1 MYHNLPTCCREK
13 GPYEWRP
20 KLKDHPQFPPWINTA
35 CQMSMHSFLFLPLR
49 VAADETQ
56 RRAPTRVAGRTA
68 LLTADFKA
76 NILERER

>member
-1 MYHNLPTCCREK
+1 MSFVNA
-13 GPYEWRP
+13 
-20 KLKDHPQFPPWINTA
+20 FP
-35 CQMSMHSFLFLPLR
+35 FLPLR

-76 NILERER
+76 NILEREL